1 MYAFR
6 SDLKFLNWDILVPVV
21 LSPSHHTISRQIM
34 RNWEPWK
41 TNIDKSNNHRM
52 LQQLAFHKQQT
63 IKATIFQDL
72 DPRPCAN
79 NAHSSVLAHEMAD
92 IEPGEIPSRTLT
104 WKPLVFLS
112 HIKHRTNDDCR
123 RVKRPQR
130 ILRFTIGWFTN
141 WENNLV
147 PLVTGLK
154 YIKLHLGVSRN
165 EVTWKSKTM

>member
-1 MYAFR
+1 MVQDPPAPP
-6 SDLKFLNWDILVPVV
+6 SDKLLLPSFKCLYKANLCIQERPQSGDSRPILPQ
-21 LSPSHHTISRQIM
+21 SQRTISRQIM

-104 WKPLVFLS
+104 WKPLAFLS
-112 HIKHRTNDDCR
+112 HIKRRTNDD
-123 RVKRPQR
+123 
-130 ILRFTIGWFTN
+130 RFSSTQ
-141 WENNLV
+141 WESL
-147 PLVTGLK
+147 LCYSCAHSGSHWTSSG
-154 YIKLHLGVSRN
+154 
-165 EVTWKSKTM
+165 